1 MSDRQADLFSGSGFR
16 AEPERPA
23 PAGRPPAD
31 WAAADWTAADW
42 TAAAD
47 ERLIAALADAGLADA
62 LAIVAE
68 IRRRGL
74 RQAIPALERL
84 CRRFRGFG
92 LDRAV
97 PEQTVALDALAHL
110 GGDDAARA
118 VARLIDGNVV
128 RGPGL
133 QPAVRVAAD
142 LGAVLT
148 AASAL
153 RLLRDNDPAVRA
165 NACRCL
171 GGQPPPPALAT
182 LVDLLDDL
190 HPPVR
195 LAAAC
200 ALGRAGRRE
209 ARGPLVACLHEAPS
223 PEVIEALAPVADE
236 DCVVLLG
243 RLAREDVSLRAA
255 VLAALDAIDH
265 PRAATVAAGLG
276 SAAPGTGS

>member
-1 MSDRQADLFSGSGFR
+1 MSDRQADLFSGGGFR
-16 AEPERPA
+16 AEPDRPA
-23 PAGRPPAD
+23 SAGRLPAD
-31 WAAADWTAADW
+31 WTGADGQH
-42 TAAAD
+42 
-47 ERLIAALADAGLADA
+47 LIDALADAGLADT

-74 RQAIPALERL
+74 RPAVPALERL

-92 LDRAV
+92 LHSTI
-97 PEQTVALDALAHL
+97 PEQTAALEALAQL

-118 VARLIDGNVV
+118 VARLIDGGAV

-133 QPAVRVAAD
+133 GPAMRTAAS
-142 LGAVLT
+142 LGAVLV
-148 AASAL
+148 ADSAL
-153 RLLRDNDPAVRA
+153 RLLRDDDPAVRA
-165 NACRCL
+165 DACRCL
-171 GGQPPPPALAT
+171 GGRPPPPVLAT

-190 HPPVR
+190 HAPVR

-209 ARGPLVACLHEAPS
+209 ARGPLVANLREAPS
-223 PEVIEALAPVADE
+223 PEVVEALATVADE
-236 DCVVLLG
+236 DCIVLLG
-243 RLAREDVSLRAA
+243 RLARQDATLRTT

-276 SAAPGTGS
+276 SAAPGTGA